1 MRLWFVFWTVLVS
14 AQVALAL
21 PRPIRSAS
29 ASKPSPVAPAPAAVA
44 PAGQRRVAVLPFERI
59 GPVAPEDA
67 QAQVSL
73 RQSIGALPE
82 TQSFELPAPR
92 CRADDGKCL
101 SGVGRK
107 NGATHVAS
115 GSIERFAD
123 GYALR
128 LQLVDVGAQTKKEDK
143 RLISGGA
150 AELIAALELSACTL
164 IVSGECRGRFIV
176 SGADGARL
184 LLNGRDLGALPFR
197 SDVGVGRHQ
206 VRVVRDGRSTE
217 DRTLVL
223 SHGQQIEWQVQ
234 DKVGRLS
241 FVEESEALPLPP
253 ELVLPDLPLDVE
265 VAEPEAAKPVSAPVE
280 VAAVEPPAAV
290 AKTEPTP
297 ASAPVP
303 VVSAS
308 PAAVPREAPARPR
321 PNIMKAPATAVVVDE
336 PPTATAIA
344 TEAITEP
351 PSAPAEPAS
360 PRSARWM
367 TPAFQGAV
375 IATGV
380 GLLSGIVLGAVAQ
393 GRASSLNA
401 DFDRRVLQPADA
413 ERYGSIRATA
423 TASNVFYGLGSVAAA
438 GAAALYVIQPKVLD
452 DSLRLFATP
461 TSVGAAGSF

>member
-21 PRPIRSAS
+21 PRPMRSAS
-29 ASKPSPVAPAPAAVA
+29 ASKPSPAAPAPSAVA

-59 GPVAPEDA
+59 GAVAPEDA

-92 CRADDGKCL
+92 CRADDAKCL

-197 SDVGVGRHQ
+197 SDIGLGRHQ

-234 DKVGRLS
+234 DKGGRLS

-253 ELVLPDLPLDVE
+253 ELVLPDLPPDVE
-265 VAEPEAAKPVSAPVE
+265 VAEPVAAKPAPAPVAL
-280 VAAVEPPAAV
+280 AAVEPPAAV
-290 AKTEPTP
+290 AKTEPVP
-297 ASAPVP
+297 APVSVP
-303 VVSAS
+303 VLSAS
-308 PAAVPREAPARPR
+308 PAAVPKEAPARPR
-321 PNIMKAPATAVVVDE
+321 PNIMKAPAAAVVVDE
-336 PPTATAIA
+336 PPPTTAAVP
-344 TEAITEP
+344 EP

-360 PRSARWM
+360 PRSARWL

-375 IATGV
+375 VATGV
-380 GLLSGIVLGAVAQ
+380 GLLAGIVLGAVAQ

-401 DFDRRVLQPADA
+401 DFDQRVLQPADA

-423 TASNVFYGLGSVAAA
+423 TAANVFYGLGSVAAA

-461 TSVGAAGSF
+461 TGVGAAGSF